1 MPNLAQLST
10 GTKVLLGAGLLLF
23 IDLFL
28 DWQQVCVNL
37 GPLGNQCGSRSG
49 WHGIGVLVGLLV
61 IALLVW
67 EVVQVFNLLANV
79 QLPVAASLISVVLA
93 AAIVLFGVI
102 EFFTHNE
109 ARHWPA
115 WVGLILLVVIAI
127 GGWLKFSEPET
138 MPATAGAPPAAP
150 PPAAPPA

>member
-1 MPNLAQLST
+1 MPNLAELST

-28 DWQQVCVNL
+28 SWQQVCVDL
-37 GPLGNQCGSRSG
+37 GPLGTQCGSRSG

-67 EVVQVFNLLANV
+67 ECVQVFNVLANV

-93 AAIVLFGVI
+93 AAIVVFGVI
-102 EFFTHNE
+102 EFVTHNE

-115 WVGLILLVVIAI
+115 WIGLILLVVIGI

-138 MPATAGAPPAAP
+138 MPATATPPPAP
-150 PPAAPPA
+150 PPPAPPTA

>member
-1 MPNLAQLST
+1 MPNLAELST

-28 DWQQVCVNL
+28 SWQQVCVDL

-49 WHGIGVLVGLLV
+49 WHGIGILVGLLT
-61 IALLVW
+61 IALIAW
-67 EVVQVFNLLANV
+67 ELVQVFNLLANV
-79 QLPVAASLISVVLA
+79 QLPVAASLISVALA
-93 AAIVLFGVI
+93 VAIVVFGVI
-102 EFFTHNE
+102 EFLTHNE

-138 MPATAGAPPAAP
+138 MPATAAPPAPP